1 MSALDALP
9 GAVDSLATSVAN
21 LDADTAQLVADMIT
35 VLARIPTAG
44 RAVSDAV
51 YTSDRAGFIDFCQ
64 KIRYT
69 RTQSAFI
76 PSTSGTTLGTGEDT
90 RFLDVPISPV
100 SAIGNCE
107 VHFVGGAS
115 GSSGNEM
122 IANDGD
128 LNSPTYK
135 CTARLT
141 STSNLRISCAAN
153 AVWFSGRWQV
163 IDHGSTT

>member
-51 YTSDRAGFIDFCQ
+51 YTSARAVLIDNCQ

-69 RTQSAFI
+69 RSQTGYV
-76 PSTSGTTLGTGEDT
+76 STSGTSVGTGEDT
-90 RFLDVPISPV
+90 RFLDVTIAAV

-107 VHFVGGAS
+107 LHFVGGAA

-122 IANDGD
+122 LANDGD
-128 LNSPTYK
+128 QNSPTYK

-141 STSNLRISCAAN
+141 STTNLRIAAPAN
-153 AVWFSGRWQV
+153 VAWFQGRWQV
-163 IDHGSTT
+163 VDHGSTT